1 MILESMKCLLGNRK
15 QFHFG
20 WKLRGQEIEYQKG
33 IKVFQKNLNLILYK
47 QIQNSNFQAGPYFSK
62 RTDYT

>member
-33 IKVFQKNLNLILYK
+33 IKVFQKKSQLDFVQTNIE
-47 QIQNSNFQAGPYFSK
+47 QQFTEIPIISK
-62 RTDYT
+62 YT

>member
-33 IKVFQKNLNLILYK
+33 IIVFKKISTRFCTNKCETAIHRHMHTF
-47 QIQNSNFQAGPYFSK
+47 QNVHSL
-62 RTDYT
+62 